1 MMHTTGRSVLRRGP
15 WALGN
20 LALSFIA
27 VAAIGGR
34 AEAQPRPVVVVNTNL
49 NTVTLIDTADPAEPA
64 TGVSFPVGAAPGA
77 IVISR
82 DGKHAYVANTG
93 ENSISVVSLVADPDG
108 TFPPVQTIA
117 TNGRPSSLALSTNPT
132 QDTLFVTDTGGFLER
147 CSAAHPEAACTS
159 RFIGGS
165 STARLAVNGDDVY
178 IASDL
183 IYHLNTATDQLTS
196 FVADQ
201 NPSADHANY
210 PVDIAVLPNGS
221 LYIAVYTYR
230 STFRGFSADG
240 SVLVVNDPSAANPT
254 VDQTIPL
261 FSMPN
266 SLAISPDGKRAFVGI
281 EAYWADSLYGAAF
294 LPGQW
299 VVSIETAGG
308 SIVEWTDLGSD
319 GLSFASAHTPAAL
332 AVAPDR
338 SAVFVSVPNI
348 DAVLE
353 ISISDTGATSVA
365 RSFGFAGA
373 DPTGLAV
380 VRPEVPP
387 PPKAFAIEAFDD
399 GPSAPVSAGSAAIA
413 LASVLANDKVGGAPA
428 TTANVTLAVVS
439 ASPSLSL
446 DTSTGA
452 VWVGADAAP
461 GAYDLTYRICDHDNA
476 DNCGQAV
483 AHVAVR
489 ARFHLQP
496 MEDVASSF
504 AGVTAI
510 ANVLANDFVDAN
522 AASFDLVSLSVATS
536 DTGIALN
543 GDGSVSIAAGTAP
556 GLRTLTYRICDLST
570 DGNCELGKAS
580 VTVVSRPIVANP
592 DNGSAPRTGG
602 LAVANVLANDTF
614 VDGAPTLAQVIL
626 TSLSSSDPGV
636 TLTAAGSVVV
646 ASGTPA
652 GVQTL
657 QYRICE
663 IASPGNCYEATVT
676 VTVKQN
682 LIVAMGDS
690 ARASNKDA
698 STPIKN
704 VLANDSLGGA
714 AATLANVKL
723 LQMSTSNSKVR
734 LNPDGSVSVGDKAGS
749 NATLVYQI
757 CEIGAQGNCAQA
769 TVSLTLSGKN

>member
-82 DGKHAYVANTG
+82 DGKRAYVANTG

-108 TFPPVQTIA
+108 AFPPVQTII
-117 TNGRPSSLALSTNPT
+117 TNSRPSSLALSTNDT
-132 QDTLFVTDTGGFLER
+132 QDTLFVTDAGGFLER

-165 STARLAVNGDDVY
+165 SSARLAVNGNHVY

-183 IYHLNTATDQLTS
+183 IYDLDTAADSLTS
-196 FVADQ
+196 FVADE

-230 STFRGFSADG
+230 FTFRGFSADG
-240 SVLVVNDPSAANPT
+240 SVLVVKDPNLDTRIA
-254 VDQTIPL
+254 QTIPL

-266 SLAISPDGKRAFVGI
+266 SLALSTDGTRAFVGI
-281 EAYWADSLYGAAF
+281 QAYWADSLYGAAF
-294 LPGQW
+294 MPGQW
-299 VVSIETAGG
+299 VVSIETGTG
-308 SIVEWTDLGSD
+308 SIVEWTDLGAD
-319 GLSFASAHTPAAL
+319 GVSFAAAHTPAAL

-380 VRPEVPP
+380 VRPDVPP

-399 GPSAPVSAGSAAIA
+399 GPSAPLSAGSAALA
-413 LASVLANDKVGGAPA
+413 LASVLANDKVGGGPA
-428 TTANVTLAVVS
+428 TTANVTLSVVS
-439 ASPSLSL
+439 ASPSLTL

-461 GAYDLTYRICDHDNA
+461 GAYDLTYRICEVGNA
-476 DNCGQAV
+476 ANCGQAV

-489 ARFHLQP
+489 ARFALHP
-496 MEDVASSF
+496 TEDRASAY
-504 AGVTAI
+504 AGAVAI
-510 ANVLANDFVDAN
+510 ANVLANDLVDAN
-522 AASFDLVSLSVATS
+522 PASFDLVSLSVATS
-536 DTGIALN
+536 DTGITLN

-556 GLRTLTYRICDLST
+556 GIRTLAYRICDLT
-570 DGNCELGKAS
+570 TEGNCEAANVI
-580 VTVVSRPIVANP
+580 VTVVRRPIIAGP
-592 DNGSAPRTGG
+592 DSGSAPRTGG
-602 LAVANVLANDTF
+602 LAVANVLANDTLEAS
-614 VDGAPTLAQVIL
+614 APTIASVTL

-646 ASGTPA
+646 ASGTAA
-652 GVQTL
+652 GLQTL
-657 QYRICE
+657 NYRICE
-663 IASPGNCYEATVT
+663 TASPDNCSEAAVSVT
-676 VTVKQN
+676 VRQN
-682 LIVAMGDS
+682 LIVAVGDS

-723 LQMSTSNSKVR
+723 SLVSTSNAKVR
-734 LNPDGSVSVGDKAGS
+734 LNADGSVSVGDKAGS
-749 NATLVYQI
+749 SATLVYQI
-757 CEIGAQGNCAQA
+757 CEIAGPGNCAQA